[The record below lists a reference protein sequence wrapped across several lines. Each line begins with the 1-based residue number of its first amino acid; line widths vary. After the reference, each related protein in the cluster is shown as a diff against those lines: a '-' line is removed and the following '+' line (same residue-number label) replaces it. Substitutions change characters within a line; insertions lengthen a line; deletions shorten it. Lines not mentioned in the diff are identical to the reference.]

1 MAVNCWVAPLAIDG
15 VAGVTAIDTRVAGA
29 DVRVTYISHWSA
41 AVPPTG
47 PYVVGHVPKG
57 SVLIHCVWLAMLPE
71 LSVRLLAEA
80 LVPLVLYAIQY
91 HVDGEIVAL
100 IATVFHDD
108 AIRVALD
115 EDAINVPGLPA
126 LSE

>member
-1 MAVNCWVAPLAIDG
+1 MAIDG
-15 VAGVTAIDTRVAGA
+15 VAGVTAIDARVAGA

-41 AVPPTG
+41 VVPPTG

-91 HVDGEIVAL
+91 LSL
-100 IATVFHDD
+100 IH
-108 AIRVALD
+108 I
-115 EDAINVPGLPA
+115 
-126 LSE
+126 

>member
-1 MAVNCWVAPLAIDG
+1 
-15 VAGVTAIDTRVAGA
+15 
-29 DVRVTYISHWSA
+29 
-41 AVPPTG
+41 
-47 PYVVGHVPKG
+47 VVGHVPKG

-71 LSVRLLAEA
+71 LSVRLLAEV

-100 IATVFHDD
+100 IATVFHED